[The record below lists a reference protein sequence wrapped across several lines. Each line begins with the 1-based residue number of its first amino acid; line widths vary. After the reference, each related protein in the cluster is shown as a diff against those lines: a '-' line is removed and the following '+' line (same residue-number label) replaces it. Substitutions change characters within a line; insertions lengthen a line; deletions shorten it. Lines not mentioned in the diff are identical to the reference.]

1 MDVRFR
7 GLPGEL
13 VRRARAKAGD
23 RLQAVLIG
31 LLRAYVDGVID
42 PLRPA
47 SSSRAASGQA
57 QAAAALLGARGGAA
71 TAVARSPAERSRAA
85 THAVESRWSKTR
97 AESEG

>member
-1 MDVRFR
+1 MDLRFR

-23 RLQAVLIG
+23 RLQEVIIG
-31 LLRAYVDGVID
+31 LLRAYVDEAID

-47 SSSRAASGQA
+47 SSSR
-57 QAAAALLGARGGAA
+57 AAAALLGARGGAA

-97 AESEG
+97 ADSEG